1 MSSSGYH
8 LICLVG
14 AEPGQ
19 VIDLKPALLC
29 IGRGRPNETR
39 HGWLLIND
47 PTVSRH
53 HANLN
58 WVPEQNAFYYEHVSQ
73 TNPSRIDGNLIRT
86 SQDLGARNQLN
97 IGTHIYLLERKA
109 VDVEPPPSEAE
120 TLGAAQP
127 PDSALEYTLQLLPN
141 GFTEFLKKG
150 EANTLGMGV
159 HVNWDPFTNGFVLK
173 VTPGARATLSRNSD
187 QQDEARAVSGQA
199 VLENGDVITVDFC
212 QFRFRRSTP
221 GSTNTETIKLAKDS
235 DSLIRGFSQVKLV
248 GQGTFGQVFHMKDH
262 AGASV
267 AVKFLSPHL
276 LLNEEA
282 QVRFKNEA
290 TVALSLKH
298 NRLLRVFDVGEAE
311 DGRMYI
317 MSEYLPNGTLEDKIQ
332 KAGKLPTMAVLKVA
346 HEISQGLE
354 YLHAQNLVH
363 RDIKPS
369 NIFFRDG
376 QAVLADFG
384 IVKGSDLM
392 TATRSGFTAGTPH
405 YMSPEQFRGFTE
417 PRSDQ
422 YSLGAMLYEMLAGR
436 RVFDAPDPI
445 ALAYMHVHQAPDPLL
460 PQCPGAP
467 EMLCLMIEKM
477 ISKKPSDRFANMQ
490 AVKGAIEHIAKDIKK
505 RARR

>member
-1 MSSSGYH
+1 
-8 LICLVG
+8 
-14 AEPGQ
+14 
-19 VIDLKPALLC
+19 
-29 IGRGRPNETR
+29 
-39 HGWLLIND
+39 
-47 PTVSRH
+47 
-53 HANLN
+53 
-58 WVPEQNAFYYEHVSQ
+58 
-73 TNPSRIDGNLIRT
+73 
-86 SQDLGARNQLN
+86 
-97 IGTHIYLLERKA
+97 
-109 VDVEPPPSEAE
+109 
-120 TLGAAQP
+120 
-127 PDSALEYTLQLLPN
+127 
-141 GFTEFLKKG
+141 
-150 EANTLGMGV
+150 
-159 HVNWDPFTNGFVLK
+159 
-173 VTPGARATLSRNSD
+173 
-187 QQDEARAVSGQA
+187 
-199 VLENGDVITVDFC
+199 
-212 QFRFRRSTP
+212 
-221 GSTNTETIKLAKDS
+221 
-235 DSLIRGFSQVKLV
+235 
-248 GQGTFGQVFHMKDH
+248 MKDH